1 MMKSGAVATWL
12 LPAVV
17 LLLFVAASPT
27 GNGAAAPAPKLRL
40 QSLDTRMDTADVDT
54 VCCKLSSR
62 VWWSGAHQCK
72 TVHGSATSEASCTE
86 RQAEHDAGQRVCCHK
101 DSNMW
106 WSTYD
111 KCGTVGGR
119 ATSSATCGAD
129 WNNHAPAGGVK

>member
-1 MMKSGAVATWL
+1 MMKPTTIAMWLMPVAI
-12 LPAVV
+12 
-17 LLLFVAASPT
+17 LLLVTANAPLGT
-27 GNGAAAPAPKLRL
+27 GAPAPKLRL

-54 VCCKLSSR
+54 VCCKLDSR

-72 TVHGSATSEASCTE
+72 TVHGNTTSEASCTE

-106 WSTYD
+106 WSTFD
-111 KCGTVGGR
+111 KCEGIGGR

-129 WNNHAPAGGVK
+129 WNNHAPANGVK